1 MYTIHQK
8 ERAMLKKVRKQVT
21 IPQELEKR
29 GIEEKLNF
37 SEVLTD
43 ALNNKLFGRSK
54 NEITEIKKME
64 FIELIKAFEI
74 SQGGNYKNLTN
85 ISTINDVFDDI
96 FRVLLVLSNT
106 VGTYI
111 SLTNDN
117 YRMQTDNYY
126 TQKLKRITFIVDV
139 DSSEKSF
146 QEWTSLMINLP
157 INTKSIIDLTSN
169 QKENLILSIR
179 SFGAVIEELSKPMI
193 YLDNIVEVNYT
204 YALDRLKFAINK
216 LYEI

>member
-1 MYTIHQK
+1 
-8 ERAMLKKVRKQVT
+8 MLKKVRKQVT

-43 ALNNKLFGRSK
+43 ALNNILFGRSK
-54 NEITEIKKME
+54 NEMTELKKME
-64 FIELIKAFEI
+64 FNELIKAFEI

-85 ISTINDVFDDI
+85 ISTVNDVFDDI
-96 FRVLLVLSNT
+96 FRVLLVLSNI

-117 YRMQTDNYY
+117 YRTQTDNYY

-139 DSSEKSF
+139 ESSEKSF
-146 QEWTSLMINLP
+146 QEWTNLMINLP
-157 INTKSIIDLTSN
+157 IDTKISIDLTNN
-169 QKENLILSIR
+169 QRENLIISIR
-179 SFGAVIEELSKPMI
+179 SFGAVIEELSKPMS
-193 YLDNIVEVNYT
+193 YLDSDVNVNYT
-204 YALDRLKFAINK
+204 YATDRLKFGINK

>member
-1 MYTIHQK
+1 VYTIHQK

>member
-1 MYTIHQK
+1 
-8 ERAMLKKVRKQVT
+8 MLKKVRKQVT
-21 IPQELEKR
+21 IPQDLEKR

-43 ALNNKLFGRSK
+43 ALNNILFGRSK
-54 NEITEIKKME
+54 NEITELNKME
-64 FIELIKAFEI
+64 FIELIKAFEV
-74 SQGGNYKNLTN
+74 SQGGNYKYLTN
-85 ISTINDVFDDI
+85 VSALNDVFDDI
-96 FRVLLVLSNT
+96 FRVLLILSNT

-111 SLTNDN
+111 SLTNN
-117 YRMQTDNYY
+117 EYRTQTDNFY

-146 QEWTSLMINLP
+146 REWTNLMINLP
-157 INTKSIIDLTSN
+157 INIKSSIELTN
-169 QKENLILSIR
+169 KQRENLILSIR
-179 SFGAVIEELSKPMI
+179 NFGAVIEELSKPMI
-193 YLDNIVEVNYT
+193 YLDNEVNVNYT

>member
-1 MYTIHQK
+1 
-8 ERAMLKKVRKQVT
+8 MLKKVRKQVT

>member
-1 MYTIHQK
+1 
-8 ERAMLKKVRKQVT
+8 MLKKVRKQVT

-43 ALNNKLFGRSK
+43 ALNNILFGRSK
-54 NEITEIKKME
+54 NEMTELKKME
-64 FIELIKAFEI
+64 FNELIKAFEI

-85 ISTINDVFDDI
+85 ISTVNDVFDDI
-96 FRVLLVLSNT
+96 FRVLLVLSNI

-117 YRMQTDNYY
+117 YRTQTDNYY

-139 DSSEKSF
+139 ESSEKSF
-146 QEWTSLMINLP
+146 QEWTNLMINLP
-157 INTKSIIDLTSN
+157 IDTKISIDLTNN
-169 QKENLILSIR
+169 QREKLIISIR
-179 SFGAVIEELSKPMI
+179 SFGAVIEELSKPMS
-193 YLDNIVEVNYT
+193 YLDSDVNVNYT
-204 YALDRLKFAINK
+204 YATDRLKFGINK

>member
-1 MYTIHQK
+1 
-8 ERAMLKKVRKQVT
+8 MLKKVRKQVT

-43 ALNNKLFGRSK
+43 ALNNILFGRSK
-54 NEITEIKKME
+54 NEMTELKKME
-64 FIELIKAFEI
+64 FNELIKAFEI

-85 ISTINDVFDDI
+85 ISTVNDVFDDI
-96 FRVLLVLSNT
+96 FRVLLVLSNI

-117 YRMQTDNYY
+117 YRTQTDNYY

-139 DSSEKSF
+139 ESSEKSF
-146 QEWTSLMINLP
+146 QEWTNLMINLP
-157 INTKSIIDLTSN
+157 IDTKISIDLTNN
-169 QKENLILSIR
+169 QRENLIISIR
-179 SFGAVIEELSKPMI
+179 SSGAVIEELSKPMS
-193 YLDNIVEVNYT
+193 YLDSDVNVNYT
-204 YALDRLKFAINK
+204 YATDRLKFGINK